1 MAFSHK
7 KKSTDSMT
15 IKILTLVK
23 EVLKKKSSQLSL
35 KGQSSLSVMNKK
47 KGNFGFKQWGKKRFK
62 LFY

>member
-1 MAFSHK
+1 
-7 KKSTDSMT
+7 MT

-47 KGNFGFKQWGKKRFK
+47 RGILALNSGEKRGSNCFIK
-62 LFY
+62 ITF